1 MFSFR
6 KQPHNKILSG
16 HGRGGGGGGGGG
28 DQKVSTLKSKII
40 PVLLFG
46 LIKKW

>member
-16 HGRGGGGGGGGG
+16 HGGGGGGGG
-28 DQKVSTLKSKII
+28 DQKVPTLKSKII

>member
-1 MFSFR
+1 MVSFR

-16 HGRGGGGGGGGG
+16 HWGGGGGY
-28 DQKVSTLKSKII
+28 DQKVPTLKSKII